1 VIILGIETA
10 TQQVGVAVGGQEG
23 VIASFGAARGRR
35 HAETLAPAIDFVCR
49 QAQVELREVSV
60 VAVDVG
66 PGLFT
71 GLRVGVAAA
80 KATAQALRVPMIG
93 LSSLDLLA
101 FPMRHTRRLIAAV
114 IDARRGEVYS
124 ALYRQVQGGVQRL
137 SDYRL
142 QPPAELAC
150 ELEASGDECLVVG
163 DGAVRH
169 ADLLAVDSR
178 IELGGLGYAH
188 PQASALVELSHPRAL
203 REEFVQPRD
212 LRVLYLRKSDAEIN
226 WDQRRPAGRP
236 GPGSAGDGESARP
249 TGPEG
254 DGAPVPGR
262 G

>member
-1 VIILGIETA
+1 VGI
-10 TQQVGVAVGGQEG
+10 
-23 VIASFGAARGRR
+23 
-35 HAETLAPAIDFVCR
+35 
-49 QAQVELREVSV
+49 
-60 VAVDVG
+60 VAVDIG

-80 KATAQALRVPMIG
+80 KATAQALRLPMIG

-101 FPMRHTRRLIAAV
+101 FPLRHTRRLIAAV

-163 DGAVRH
+163 DGAVRY
-169 ADLLAVDSR
+169 ADVLAADSR
-178 IELGGLGYAH
+178 VELGGLGYAY
-188 PQASALVELSHPRAL
+188 PLASALVELSQPRAL

-212 LRVLYLRKSDAEIN
+212 LQVLYLRKSDAEIN
-226 WDQRRPAGRP
+226 WDQRRA
-236 GPGSAGDGESARP
+236 A
-249 TGPEG
+249 G
-254 DGAPVPGR
+254 DGAPVGGR

>member
-10 TQQVGVAVGGQEG
+10 TQQVGVALAGPEG
-23 VIASFGAARGRR
+23 VIASFGVARGRR
-35 HAETLAPAIDFVCR
+35 HAETLTPAIKFVCR
-49 QAQVELREVSV
+49 QAQVDLCDVGI

-80 KATAQALRVPMIG
+80 KAMAQALRLPMVG

-101 FPMRHTRRLIAAV
+101 FPVRHTRRLIAAV

-124 ALYRQVQGGVQRL
+124 GLYRQVQGGVQRL

-142 QPPAELAC
+142 QPPTELAC
-150 ELEASGDECLVVG
+150 ELEARRDECLVVG
-163 DGAVRH
+163 DGAVRY
-169 ADLLAVDSR
+169 AEVLAVDSR
-178 IELGGLGYAH
+178 IELGGPGYAY
-188 PQASALVELSHPRAL
+188 PQASALVELSRPRAL

-212 LRVLYLRKSDAEIN
+212 LQILYLRKSDAEIN
-226 WDQRRPAGRP
+226 WEARRAAGQPAPGEPGR
-236 GPGSAGDGESARP
+236 D
-249 TGPEG
+249 G
-254 DGAPVPGR
+254 DGARVRER

>member
-1 VIILGIETA
+1 MIILGIETA
-10 TQQVGVAVGGQEG
+10 TQQVGVALGGQEG
-23 VIASFGAARGRR
+23 VLASFGLARGRR
-35 HAETLAPAIDFVCR
+35 HVETLVPAIDFVCR
-49 QAQVELREVSV
+49 QAQVELDEVGI
-60 VAVDVG
+60 VAVDTG

-101 FPMRHTRRLIAAV
+101 FPLRHSRRLIAAV

-142 QPPAELAC
+142 QQPAELAC

-163 DGAVRH
+163 DGADRYANV
-169 ADLLAVDSR
+169 LAADSR
-178 IELGGLGYAH
+178 VELGGTGYSY
-188 PQASALVELSHPRAL
+188 PQASALVELAHPRAI

-212 LRVLYLRKSDAEIN
+212 LRVMYLRKSDAEIN
-226 WDQRRPAGRP
+226 WDERRGAAGERSMGP
-236 GPGSAGDGESARP
+236 SGSVDDPGS
-249 TGPEG
+249 TGNGAWVPE
-254 DGAPVPGR
+254 R